1 MMSLSQFEDITPLEL
16 KSDEPQLCEIL
27 YDEEYQTVMGILLAL
42 MSQKEYSERAL
53 ALTQKGIELLASH
66 YTIWNYR
73 YNLIVKLQKDLQ
85 EELEWCEQLALDNEK
100 NYQIWNYRQLIIQQI
115 LSQGQPF
122 NAAREYPIVDAMLLQ
137 DSKNH
142 HVWSYRKWLVQT
154 FDLFDDQREHTY
166 ICNAIEQ
173 DLLNNSAWTHRFFLI
188 FGKEFKVDETVIDA
202 EITYAKA
209 TIERVPQNASSWNY
223 LIGVYGR
230 SSERQIV
237 ELERFCSQFASLD
250 EPVIRS
256 SYALEALGQ
265 IYAEKGAIE
274 TAQKVYTSLMET
286 YDPIRANYWQYR
298 LQRLRETI
306 R

>member
-1 MMSLSQFEDITPLEL
+1 MTSLSQFEDITPFKL
-16 KSDEPQLCEIL
+16 KGNEPQLCEIL

-42 MSQKEYSERAL
+42 MAQKEYSERAL

-115 LSQGQPF
+115 LTKGQSF
-122 NAAREYPIVDAMLLQ
+122 NVTREYPIVDAMLLQ

-154 FDLFDDQREHTY
+154 FDLFNDQREHTY
-166 ICNAIEQ
+166 ICDAIEQ
-173 DLLNNSAWTHRFFLI
+173 DLMNNSAWTHRFFLM
-188 FGKEFKVDETVIDA
+188 FGKDSIVDESVIDA

-209 TIERVPQNASSWNY
+209 MIERVPQNASSWNY
-223 LIGVYGR
+223 LIGIYGR
-230 SSERQIV
+230 SSEHQIV
-237 ELERFCSQFASLD
+237 SLEKFCSHFANLG
-250 EPVIRS
+250 ELVIRS
-256 SYALEALGQ
+256 SYALELLGQ
-265 IYAEKGAIE
+265 IYAEKGHIE
-274 TAQKVYTSLMET
+274 NAQKVYTSLAET
-286 YDPIRANYWQYR
+286 YDPIRANYWRYR
-298 LQRLRETI
+298 LQRLKETI